1 MTSVAVVL
9 CVAVVVAVVLWLRA
23 GVRRLRTLQQRHR
36 ESLRLLLHEL
46 DDRYDLVPALIAASA
61 GAGVERERIR
71 PVVGARSLAIGV
83 RDQRLGLTERA
94 GAENALSATLHELIG
109 GLGGVN
115 HWPFIRVA
123 RELQTREQRIAGA
136 VRVHN
141 DLGGALNTAVGGFPT
156 SLFAKLAAV
165 GPVVLFEAP
174 APVAASEPARR
185 HETVDAKVVE
195 NDVRSES
202 EATSDTVAA

>member
-1 MTSVAVVL
+1 VVL

-61 GAGVERERIR
+61 GAGVEREHIR

-109 GLGGVN
+109 GLEGVN

-141 DLGGALNTAVGGFPT
+141 DLGGALNTAVGRFPT

-174 APVAASEPARR
+174 APVTASGPARR
-185 HETVDAKVVE
+185 PETVEADTETAVVAS
-195 NDVRSES
+195 DVRPES

>member
-1 MTSVAVVL
+1 M
-9 CVAVVVAVVLWLRA
+9 
-23 GVRRLRTLQQRHR
+23 RTLQQRRR
-36 ESLRLLLHEL
+36 ESLRLLFHEL

-71 PVVGARSLAIGV
+71 PVVGARSLAIGM

-109 GLGGVN
+109 GLDEVN

-123 RELQTREQRIAGA
+123 RELQAREQRIAGA

-141 DLGGALNTAVGGFPT
+141 DLAGTLNAAIGRFPT
-156 SLFAKLAAV
+156 SMFAKLAAV

-174 APVAASEPARR
+174 APVAASEPVRATEVI
-185 HETVDAKVVE
+185 ETA
-195 NDVRSES
+195 
-202 EATSDTVAA
+202 EAPSGTVAA